1 MNRKNQLLCILFF
14 LVANLCSIANVMAG
28 EGWWND
34 EWGFRKKLAID
45 TTAATG
51 IDIKDSPQNIPVLV
65 RLHSGNFGFFLDLKP
80 DGSDLRF
87 IASDNKT
94 ALKFY
99 IEKFDPINEMAI
111 VWVQLPR
118 VMGSSSNEFIW
129 MYYGNPNAVG
139 GTDRAGT
146 YDVNQALVY
155 NFNTD
160 GTSPK
165 DATAYKNDPSL
176 FTAESVTASLIGA
189 GANFKGNGV
198 ISIPDAPALKLNPET
213 GWTASMWIK
222 FTEPQNDAYLL
233 QRESQGQSLILG
245 IKGASIYANHLSVQN
260 VKTETPPSDITLGE
274 WHHVAL
280 TLGSNHIS
288 IFIDGIETAKV
299 PALLTE
305 MSGDIYIGNTAKGG
319 EHFYVGELDELG
331 IAKVARTPA
340 WLKTYV
346 SSQGIDSKLLKYGG
360 DEQSQGSGGGGSY
373 IKILL
378 DNVTLDGWVVI
389 VLLSIMAAI
398 SWVVM
403 LGKGLVIRR
412 VRKDNHAFLDNF
424 RKLNIEETGK
434 LDEAEKSEDKE
445 LGESPLAQ
453 ALFGKH
459 DHYQSSSI
467 YQLYHTGVKELNSRM
482 GKAVGAAVAGLS
494 LQSIEAIRAAI
505 DATLVRQSQKLNSQM
520 VLLTIAISGGPFL
533 GLLGTVVGV
542 MITFA
547 AIAETGD
554 VNIAAIAPGIAAA
567 LVATVAGLAVAIPAL
582 FGYNYLASRVKEIVA
597 DMHVF
602 TDEFITKVAE
612 THGRER

>member
-1 MNRKNQLLCILFF
+1 MNKKIQQLFLFILLITSFS
-14 LVANLCSIANVMAG
+14 SIANTYAAD
-28 EGWWND
+28 GWWNE
-34 EWGFRKKLAID
+34 EWGFRKKLTID

-51 IDIKDSPQNIPVLV
+51 IDIKDSPQNIPILV
-65 RLHSGNFGFFLDLKP
+65 RLHSGNFGFFLDLKA

-87 IASDNKT
+87 ISSDNKT

-111 VWVQLPR
+111 VWVQMPR
-118 VMGSSSNEFIW
+118 VMGASSSEYIW

-139 GTDRAGT
+139 GADQPGT
-146 YDVNQALVY
+146 YDVNQSLVF
-155 NFNTD
+155 NFNAD

-165 DATAYKNDPSL
+165 DATAYKNNPNL
-176 FTAESVTASLIGA
+176 FTAESTPASLIGA

-198 ISIPDAPALKLNPET
+198 ISIPDSPSLKMTPNT
-213 GWTASMWIK
+213 GWTVSMWVKI
-222 FTEPQNDAYLL
+222 TDPQKDAYLL
-233 QRESQGQSLILG
+233 QRESNDQSLTLRIDG
-245 IKGASIYANHLSVQN
+245 TSVYALYISSAKD
-260 VKTETPPSDITLGE
+260 KTETPPSSITLGE

-280 TLGSNHIS
+280 TIGSNLIAVY
-288 IFIDGIETAKV
+288 IDGIETAKA
-299 PALLTE
+299 PALLNE
-305 MSGDIYIGNTAKGG
+305 MSGEIYIGNTAKGG
-319 EHFYVGELDELG
+319 DHFLVGEIDELG

-340 WLKTYV
+340 WLKAFV
-346 SSQGIDSKLLKYGG
+346 SSQGIDSKLLKYGE
-360 DEQSQGSGGGGSY
+360 DEQSGGGGESGSY
-373 IKILL
+373 VKVLL
-378 DNVTLDGWVVI
+378 DNVTIDGWVVI
-389 VLLSIMAAI
+389 VMLVIMAAI

-403 LGKGLVIRR
+403 VGKGLVIGKI
-412 VRKDNHAFLDNF
+412 RKDNQAFLEQF
-424 RKLNIEETGK
+424 RKLDLDETSK
-434 LDEAEKSEDKE
+434 LDESEKDEDKE
-445 LGESPLAQ
+445 LEASPLAQ
-453 ALFGKH
+453 ALFGKN
-459 DHYQSSSI
+459 DHYQSSNI
-467 YQLYHTGVKELNSRM
+467 YQLYHTGVQELNSRM

-554 VNIAAIAPGIAAA
+554 VNVAAIAPGIAAA

-612 THGRER
+612 MHGREA